1 MNTKVDKLIALGQV
15 VATFAVVGVGTYFVQ
30 QERRNVA
37 ESEGHSIARAY
48 AVQLGQVAR
57 GIEDMQYCKEKLLP
71 FAEGPGTRVAF
82 SDLKL
87 LGTFLTT
94 VQLTTIEEASN
105 ELDRLFPS
113 NYTAP
118 PSGTRAAYKAWAS
131 DPVLQSRVQ
140 RVDELLGPTL
150 RDLGSVAPR
159 RNHCT
164 RQQLLEREPKPR
176 KPRPRKPRPRKL
188 RAAKHQP

>member
-1 MNTKVDKLIALGQV
+1 VGDKIIPALQL
-15 VATFAVVGVGTYFVQ
+15 VATVLVVVVGAVFVR

-82 SDLKL
+82 SDFKL

-94 VQLTTIEEASN
+94 VQLTTIDEASN

-118 PSGTRAAYKAWAS
+118 LSGSRAAYKAWAS
-131 DPVLQSRVQ
+131 DPLLQSRVQ

-150 RDLGSVAPR
+150 RDLGSVVPR
-159 RNHCT
+159 RDNCT
-164 RQQLLEREPKPR
+164 RQRLLEREPEPR
-176 KPRPRKPRPRKL
+176 KPRPRKPR
-188 RAAKHQP
+188 AAKRQP